1 MMARS
6 AGFPVPKII
15 SYGDHPDT
23 PWAPMSIIIPRIPG
37 KDMDDF
43 TVWEGM
49 NDDERE
55 SIFAELQCILQAMR
69 KWKHP
74 GGKYQICSVLGTA
87 IRSIRVP
94 DNAVG
99 PCESESEFNNHLFG
113 SNSSRSF
120 ESQEQYEELVEI
132 AERLRNVQHPIIFT
146 HGDLQYHNV
155 VVLNGHVTALLD
167 WETAGWY
174 PDYWDFTT
182 PLKFGPKDH
191 WWNWLIMRLG
201 GERYT
206 AELESEKALVPPWA
220 DAWSW

>member
-49 NDDERE
+49 NDDER
-55 SIFAELQCILQAMR
+55 
-69 KWKHP
+69 
-74 GGKYQICSVLGTA
+74 TA